1 MSFLELKRLS
11 FRAFSILETSL
22 DAGIELDGVKEKDKD
37 KEGKN
42 STSRIMVYQRRRRFR
57 IAFRWGREETLACEI
72 KIFTGNHVISTVQN
86 ATPAHRTNY

>member
-1 MSFLELKRLS
+1 MLVRYVSFLELKRLS

-22 DAGIELDGVKEKDKD
+22 DAGIELDGVKDKD

-57 IAFRWGREETLACEI
+57 IAFRWGRGEGWE
-72 KIFTGNHVISTVQN
+72 
-86 ATPAHRTNY
+86 